1 VTWAKTARLVA
12 TALVLVAGCQAS
24 ADTPEGTAERF
35 LDAHY
40 VRMSLADAKEY
51 CVGVAR
57 SKVEEMQHLVGDQMI
72 DDSTRKP
79 HVSYELQETRDE
91 GEDRVSFL
99 FEGKIRVE
107 GADEFTRHWLVNTR
121 KEPDGAW
128 RVSNFQEFE

>member
-1 VTWAKTARLVA
+1 VTLLQTARVALV
-12 TALVLVAGCQAS
+12 ALVLLAGCRPA
-24 ADTPEGTAERF
+24 ADTAQGTAQRF

-40 VRMSLADAKEY
+40 VQMNLAAAKEY
-51 CVGVAR
+51 CVGVAQ

-79 HVSYELQETRDE
+79 HVSYDLQETRDE

-107 GADEFTRHWLVNTR
+107 GADDFTRHWLVNTR
-121 KEPDGAW
+121 KGPSGW

>member
-1 VTWAKTARLVA
+1 
-12 TALVLVAGCQAS
+12 
-24 ADTPEGTAERF
+24 
-35 LDAHY
+35 
-40 VRMSLADAKEY
+40 MNLAAAKEY
-51 CVGVAR
+51 CVGVAQ

-79 HVSYELQETRDE
+79 HVSYDLQETRDE

-107 GADEFTRHWLVNTR
+107 GSDDFTRHWLVSTR
-121 KEPDGAW
+121 KEPGGSW

>member
-1 VTWAKTARLVA
+1 VSSTWTARVA
-12 TALVLVAGCQAS
+12 VTILIALAGCHAG
-24 ADTPEGTAERF
+24 ADTAQGTAERF

-40 VRMSLADAKEY
+40 VRMNLAAAKEY

-72 DDSTRKP
+72 DDTTRKP
-79 HVSYELQETRDE
+79 RVSYDLQETRDE
-91 GEDRVSFL
+91 GKDRVSFL

-107 GADEFTRHWLVNTR
+107 GADDFTRHWLVNTR
-121 KEPDGAW
+121 RETDGAW